1 MEKQGA
7 AGSRREEQGIA
18 GRSPVEQPSD
28 RSDLSDRSDSF
39 DSSDQSDPTDKK
51 CCKKKNAYG
60 FRGEK

>member
-1 MEKQGA
+1 MKKQGA

-18 GRSPVEQPSD
+18 GRSPVKQPSD

-51 CCKKKNAYG
+51 MLQEEECL
-60 FRGEK
+60 RI